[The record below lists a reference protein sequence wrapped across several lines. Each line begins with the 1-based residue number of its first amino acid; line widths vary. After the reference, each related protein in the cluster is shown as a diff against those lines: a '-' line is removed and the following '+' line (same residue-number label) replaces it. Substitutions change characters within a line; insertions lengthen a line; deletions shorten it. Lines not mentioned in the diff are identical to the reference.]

1 MSERDAGYA
10 KGFDDGCKFTEI
22 TKGIREKKVKQS
34 YWQLTD
40 EGKRQLMRDLSHE
53 LSDKMI
59 AELIDRFADGVK
71 LDSTGEPF
79 IKIDR
84 EDVLICAVPLY
95 THFIDINHVE
105 KVTANE
111 EDYE

>member
-1 MSERDAGYA
+1 M
-10 KGFDDGCKFTEI
+10 
-22 TKGIREKKVKQS
+22 KQS
-34 YWQLTD
+34 YIQLTD

-59 AELIDRFADGVK
+59 AALMDQFADGVK
-71 LDSTGEPF
+71 TDSNGEPY

-84 EDVLICAVPLY
+84 DDVLICACSMY

-105 KVTANE
+105 TVSANE